1 MTISTSDVTTDP
13 QNVASENLQTRGQ
26 SGELVSWVMS
36 RVMRW
41 RTTRDSNYFDLWDQ
55 YWNIWRGQWN
65 ARLKQRDSE
74 RSRLIAP
81 ATQQAVDA
89 TVAEMVEATFGRGD
103 WFDIR
108 ESSDAPPQILQMAE
122 QARNNLLYDFDR
134 DKVKHAIIETYQ
146 NGAIYGTGIAKRIVE
161 EKTYDKVGDAD
172 SYNNPTQ
179 TSEEATCVY
188 WQAIPPYNFVI
199 DTAALNIEEAQGV
212 AHETIRPIDEIE
224 EKQRRGEYFNV
235 PIGSAS
241 GYATGIIARGPKG
254 ESLEVNILDAT
265 YITEYHGKVPAKFFD
280 ESAETD
286 DTPLTPYA
294 VEDSSD
300 EHTPPE
306 PMVEAIVIIANG
318 NALLKKSTNPFPN
331 GDRGFIAY
339 QHDRVPNR
347 FWGRGVVEKAY
358 NAQMALDAELRGRID
373 AMALIT
379 YPVVGFD
386 ATRLPRNLNLQ
397 VRPGKA
403 FLTNGDP
410 EEIIRPIQFGQINPA
425 WFQQS
430 GDLERMVQLATGT
443 FDPGGDS
450 PAAGAASASGASMSM
465 AAMLKRAKLTMQTV
479 DVDFLDPLVK
489 KTYLAYQILNP
500 KRYPTNQEFIVQSS
514 MSILAREFEQTQMTN
529 LLAIIPPQTP
539 AFNIVLKAIIE
550 NYSGPSRQEA
560 VAAIEQMMQPNP
572 QQQQM
577 QQQMQQAQLEGALAE
592 VAKLKMEG
600 EKLKSEIPVNA
611 AKYAHVMAQA
621 KSEPQKVEI
630 AAAQLHLE
638 GVKTGHAITDSHHD
652 RIATA
657 LDHVAHHKDHAHD
670 VVKLAVEDKHK
681 QQELAVEK
689 EKHDKD
695 REMQSHQMDKDRA
708 VMQSMAKQQMEHEG
722 NQNKLDRGHDT
733 NKTKAD
739 HENKVQLAKLKPA
752 PKGPKK

>member
-1 MTISTSDVTTDP
+1 MTIATSDVSTDP
-13 QNVASENLQTRGQ
+13 QNVASEDLQTRGND
-26 SGELVSWVMS
+26 GELVSWVMS
-36 RVMRW
+36 RVLRW

-55 YWNIWRGQWN
+55 YWAIWRGQWN
-65 ARLKQRDSE
+65 AKLKQRDSE

-89 TVAEMVEATFGRGD
+89 TVSEMVEATFGRGS

-108 ESSDAPPQILQMAE
+108 EQDGVDPKE
-122 QARNNLLYDFDR
+122 QAAAENARNTLLYDFQK
-134 DKVKHAIIETYQ
+134 DKVKHAIIEAYF

-161 EKTYDKVGDAD
+161 EKKVQSMNLD
-172 SYNNPTQ
+172 SYGNPQ
-179 TSEEATCVY
+179 TSDDQHMCIS

-199 DTAALNIEEAQGV
+199 DTAALSVEEAQGV
-212 AHETIRPIDEIE
+212 AHETVRPIDEIE
-224 EKQRRGEYFNV
+224 QKQSSGEYFQV

-254 ESLEVNILDAT
+254 ENLEVNILDSA
-265 YITEYHGKVPAKFFD
+265 YICEYHGRVPKKYFD
-280 ESAETD
+280 EQEE

-294 VEDSSD
+294 VEDMSD
-300 EHTPPE
+300 QHTPPE
-306 PMVEAIVIIANG
+306 EMVEAIIVIANG
-318 NALLKKSTNPFPN
+318 NSLLKKQLNPFPN

-358 NAQMALDAELRGRID
+358 NSQLALDAELRGRID
-373 AMALIT
+373 AMALMT

-410 EEIIRPIQFGQINPA
+410 ETIIRPIQFGNLNPA

-465 AAMLKRAKLTMQTV
+465 AAMLKRSKLTMQTI

-489 KTYLAYQILNP
+489 KTYLAYQLLDP

-514 MSILAREFEQTQMTN
+514 TSILAREFEQTQMTN
-529 LLAIIPPQTP
+529 LLAIIPPGTP

-550 NYSGPSRQEA
+550 NYSGPSREEA
-560 VAAIEQMMQPNP
+560 VNAIDQMMQPNP
-572 QQQQM
+572 QQQQAQQKM
-577 QQQMQQAQLEGALAE
+577 QEIQMQGAIAE
-592 VAKLKMEG
+592 VQKLMAEV
-600 EKLKSEIPVNA
+600 EKLKSELPVNQAKTAEHMAKAQSIPVTT
-611 AKYAHVMAQA
+611 HIQA
-621 KSEPQKVEI
+621 VQTGV
-630 AAAQLHLE
+630 AAAEAQHARIQ
-638 GVKTGHAITDSHHD
+638 TG
-652 RIATA
+652 
-657 LDHVAHHKDHAHD
+657 LDHVQHHKDHAHD
-670 VVKLAVEDKHK
+670 IVKLHMEDTQHGK
-681 QQELAVEK
+681 ELKIEQ

-695 REMQSHQMDKDRA
+695 REMESHQRDKDRA
-708 VMQSMAKQQMEHEG
+708 VMQSMGAAQMDNDN
-722 NQNKLDRGHDT
+722 NQASLQRGHE
-733 NKTKAD
+733 TKSQGAE
-739 HENKVQLAKLKPA
+739 HGNKVKLASMKPK
-752 PKGPKK
+752 PKPGGKK

>member
-1 MTISTSDVTTDP
+1 MTISTSDVSTDP
-13 QNVASENLQTRGQ
+13 QNVASENLQTRGAD
-26 SGELVSWVMS
+26 GELVSWVMS

-55 YWNIWRGQWN
+55 YWAIWRGQWN
-65 ARLKQRDSE
+65 AKLKQRDSE

-89 TVAEMVEATFGRGD
+89 TVSEMVEATFGRGD

-108 ESSDAPPQILQMAE
+108 ERVGTDPKELAQSE
-122 QARNNLLYDFDR
+122 QARDNLLYDLER
-134 DKVKHAIIETYQ
+134 DKIKHTIIETYQ
-146 NGAIYGTGIAKRIVE
+146 NGAIYGTGIVKRIVE
-161 EKTYDKVGDAD
+161 TKTISTLQMDPYG
-172 SYNNPTQ
+172 NPQETPQ
-179 TSEEATCVY
+179 DYTCVY
-188 WQAIPPYNFVI
+188 WQSIPPYNFVI
-199 DTAALNIEEAQGV
+199 DTAALDLDTAQGM
-212 AHETIRPIDEIE
+212 AHETVRPIDEIE
-224 EKQRRGEYFNV
+224 SKQLSGEYFNV

-265 YITEYHGKVPAKFFD
+265 YITEYHGKVPSKYFD
-280 ESAETD
+280 DSASND
-286 DTPLTPYA
+286 DTPLTKFA

-300 EHTPPE
+300 THVPPE
-306 PMVEAIVIIANG
+306 RMIEAIVIIANG
-318 NALLKKSTNPFPN
+318 NALLKKTPNPFPN

-358 NAQMALDAELRGRID
+358 NAQCALDAELRGRID
-373 AMALIT
+373 AMALMA

-397 VRPGKA
+397 IRPGKA

-410 EEIIRPIQFGQINPA
+410 EEIIRPIQFGTINPS

-443 FDPGGDS
+443 FDPAGDS

-489 KTYLAYQILNP
+489 KTYLAYQVLDP
-500 KRYPTNQEFIVQSS
+500 KRYQNNQEFVVQSS

-560 VAAIEQMMQPNP
+560 VQAIDQMMKPDP
-572 QQQQM
+572 QQQHM
-577 QQQMQQAQLEGALAE
+577 QQMSQQVQLKGAMAE
-592 VAKLKMEG
+592 VAKLEA
-600 EKLKSEIPVNA
+600 EA
-611 AKYAHVMAQA
+611 AKIHSEMPLTQA
-621 KSEPQKVEI
+621 KTMFEIEKAKAEPKKVEI
-630 AAAQLHLE
+630 AAAQLHLQ
-638 GVKTGHAITDSHHD
+638 GVQAGHAISDSHAE
-652 RIATA
+652 RAGQV
-657 LDHVAHHKDHAHD
+657 LDHIQHHKDHSHD
-670 VVKLAVEDKHK
+670 VVKLDMEDRHHSEDIK
-681 QQELAVEK
+681 VEK

-695 REMQSHQMDKDRA
+695 REMQKGQMEKDRA
-708 VMQSMAKQQMEHEG
+708 VMQSMGAAQMDHEG
-722 NQNKLDRGHDT
+722 SQNALQRGHETKQGTAERDT
-733 NKTKAD
+733 KTKIASM
-739 HENKVQLAKLKPA
+739 KPK
-752 PKGPKK
+752 PKAGK

>member
-1 MTISTSDVTTDP
+1 MTIATSDVSTDP
-13 QNVASENLQTRGQ
+13 QNVASETLSTRGND
-26 SGELVSWVMS
+26 GELVSWIMS

-55 YWNIWRGQWN
+55 YWAIWRGQWN
-65 ARLKQRDSE
+65 TKLKQRDSE

-89 TVAEMVEATFGRGD
+89 TVAEMVEATFGRGN

-108 ESSDAPPQILQMAE
+108 ESNEVEEKELQLAE
-122 QARNNLLYDFDR
+122 AARDSLLYDFDR
-134 DKVKHAIIETYQ
+134 DKVKHAIIETYI
-146 NGAIYGTGIAKRIVE
+146 NGAIYGTGIVKRIVE
-161 EKTYDKVGDAD
+161 EKNYEKAGDAD
-172 SYNNPTQ
+172 QYGNPQ
-179 TSEEATCVY
+179 TTSSSDTCVY
-188 WQAIPPYNFVI
+188 WQAIPPYNFVV
-199 DTAALNIEEAQGV
+199 DTAALCVEDALGV

-224 EKQRRGEYFNV
+224 TKQRKGEYFNV

-265 YITEYHGKVPAKFFD
+265 YITEYHGKVPAKYFD
-280 ESAETD
+280 PSADKD
-286 DTPLTPYA
+286 DTPLAQFA
-294 VEDSSD
+294 VEDSAD
-300 EHTPPE
+300 EHVPPE
-306 PMVEAIVIIANG
+306 EMVEAIVVIANG
-318 NALLKKSTNPFPN
+318 NALLKKSLNPFPN
-331 GDRGFIAY
+331 GDRGFITY

-358 NAQMALDAELRGRID
+358 NSQLALDAELRGRID
-373 AMALIT
+373 AMALMT

-410 EEIIRPIQFGQINPA
+410 ESIIRPIQFGNLNPT

-489 KTYLAYQILNP
+489 KTYLAYQVLNP
-500 KRYPTNQEFIVQSS
+500 KRYPTNQEFIVKSS

-550 NYSGPSRQEA
+550 NYSGPSREEA
-560 VAAIEQMMQPNP
+560 VNAINQMMQPNP

-577 QQQMQQAQLEGALAE
+577 QQQMQQIQMEGALAE
-592 VAKLKMEG
+592 VGKLKAEIT
-600 EKLKSEIPVNA
+600 KLQSELPLN
-611 AKYAHVMAQA
+611 QA
-621 KSEPQKVEI
+621 KTMEAVAKAKAIPAE
-630 AAAQLHLE
+630 LHIQA
-638 GVKTGHAITDSHHD
+638 VQTGHAMADSQHA
-652 RIATA
+652 RIGTA
-657 LDHVAHHKDHAHD
+657 LTHVEHHKDHAHD
-670 VVKLAVEDKHK
+670 VVKLHMEDQHH
-681 QQELAVEK
+681 QHEMSAEK
-689 EKHDKD
+689 EKNDAD
-695 REMQSHQMDKDRA
+695 REMQKGQMEKDRA
-708 VMQSMAKQQMEHEG
+708 VMQSMGASQMEHDG
-722 NQNKLDRGHDT
+722 HQNALQRG
-733 NKTKAD
+733 
-739 HENKVQLAKLKPA
+739 HENKQGDAERQTKVKVASMKPKPKPA
-752 PKGPKK
+752 GKK